1 MVQAK
6 LAQQITAPADAL
18 KPPPWEPP
26 GRMLFTREQVL
37 RAVERAKL
45 KIKARR
51 EEEYLHWSISKPSR
65 IIPFRKFFHSTE
77 VRKYLAKRNNDLI

>member
-1 MVQAK
+1 LLAQAK
-6 LAQQITAPADAL
+6 LAQHISAPADAL

-65 IIPFRKFFHSTE
+65 INSPFFSFNCGQNLFSKN
-77 VRKYLAKRNNDLI
+77 KKIL